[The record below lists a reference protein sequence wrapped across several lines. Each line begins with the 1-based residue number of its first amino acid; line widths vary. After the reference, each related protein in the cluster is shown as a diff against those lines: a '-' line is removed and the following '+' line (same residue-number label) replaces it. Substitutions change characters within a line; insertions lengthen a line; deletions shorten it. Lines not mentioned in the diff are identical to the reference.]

1 MNNNRTAKIASIIE
15 QRRPLK
21 EKIGVVKENINTLV
35 SNLRNL
41 AECGD
46 RLMTQVEDQNVADR
60 LKEINFL
67 TIQQQIAEEL
77 AALSKLEARFSR
89 NTLNI
94 GVVGRARQGKSRL
107 LQSLTGLTAA
117 EIPDGD
123 RQHCTGVRST
133 IHHHPNAETYGEVWF
148 YSERSFL
155 DEVIAPYYENAA
167 LNFLGVKPITIQ
179 EFASKPLTPLPDQDR
194 GSAVVGAMYEHLCR
208 YHQHIDKYRHLLH
221 QSSPRR
227 ITKNEIREY
236 VAQDNLNGDRIY
248 FNYLAV
254 REVKIFC
261 TFPNVDVSQIC
272 LIDMPGLGDTGIGD
286 EERMVKTLGQD
297 VDAVLFV
304 RMPKSDGDYWADV
317 DVKLYDTAN
326 RALER
331 DLAIKLWSFMVL
343 NHKFDNLNNCED
355 LKGDISR
362 KHINVVECLIANC
375 ANAEEANQ
383 VLDLILNYLAANI
396 SDLDKQYASSCQER
410 LIKIQ
415 KVVDAELNKARNALA
430 QAKQPAESAQFEVSF
445 NRLWNDITSS
455 LERLLKNLSTQID
468 EQDRDFKEEVE
479 AALQACRK
487 EPGIPSESEIEV
499 RRDREMSY
507 EIAYNQYLNE
517 IRAHLSEKFL
527 SLDDGLKRSLDRV
540 KSEVAKVLFEQGS
553 LGGLTEKRGAA
564 FIGSIA
570 ELVPDELIPGQPSK
584 LKFGFHILSEFMLS
598 YRGMIQHRIRKCL
611 NGLTPDKTSL
621 KLSNSPNAKQVFSN
635 LKILQAEAV
644 YECENTL
651 EELLAEPSQA
661 AFAIVEE
668 FLDRVLRAEGV
679 KIEWRIFLNEE
690 RAKIW
695 PSEFEQ
701 LGELSR
707 QRREWLEAVE
717 RVTTANQ
724 SNLMQF
730 I

>member
-1 MNNNRTAKIASIIE
+1 MNTLRSDRITGIINKR
-15 QRRPLK
+15 QPLAQ
-21 EKIGVVKENINTLV
+21 KIGSVKANLISLD
-35 SNLRNL
+35 SALRNL
-41 AECGD
+41 AENRD
-46 RLMTQVEDQNVADR
+46 RLIAKIEDGNVANR
-60 LKEINFL
+60 LKELDFL
-67 TIQQQIAEEL
+67 TIQLSIVKEL
-77 AALSKLEARFSR
+77 ESLTKLEARFSR
-89 NTLNI
+89 DTLNI

-133 IHHHPNAETYGEVWF
+133 IHHNPNAETYGEVWF
-148 YSERSFL
+148 HSERSFL
-155 DEVIAPYYENAA
+155 DEVIAPYYENTA

-179 EFASKPLTPLPDQDR
+179 EFASKPLSPLPDKDR

-208 YHQHIDKYRHLLH
+208 YHKHIDKYRHLLQ

-227 ITKNEIREY
+227 ITKDEIREY

-286 EERMVKTLGQD
+286 EERLVKTLGQD

-326 RALER
+326 RALES
-331 DLAIKLWSFMVL
+331 DLPIKLWSFMVL
-343 NHKFDNLNNCED
+343 NHKPDNLKNCED
-355 LKGDISR
+355 LKGDISN

-375 ANAEEANQ
+375 ANAEESNH
-383 VLDLILNYLAANI
+383 VLDLILNYLAAKI
-396 SDLDKQYASSCQER
+396 TDLDKQYASSCQER
-410 LIKIQ
+410 LIEIQ
-415 KVVDAELNKARNALA
+415 NAVNPELNKARNALA
-430 QAKQPAESAQFEVSF
+430 QAKHPAESALFEVSF
-445 NRLWNDITSS
+445 DRLWNDITSG
-455 LERLLKNLSTQID
+455 LERLLTNLGTQID

-479 AALQACRK
+479 SALQACRK
-487 EPGIPSESEIEV
+487 DPGIPSESEIEV
-499 RRDREMSY
+499 RRDREKSY

-540 KSEVAKVLFEQGS
+540 KSEVAKVLVEQGR

-564 FIGSIA
+564 FMGAIA
-570 ELVPDELIPGQPSK
+570 QLLPDELILGQPSK

-635 LKILQAEAV
+635 LKILQSEAV

-651 EELLAEPSQA
+651 EELLSEPSQA

-679 KIEWRIFLNEE
+679 EIEWRIFLNEE

-701 LGELSR
+701 LGERSR
-707 QRREWLEAVE
+707 QQREWIEAVE

>member
-1 MNNNRTAKIASIIE
+1 MNNNRSAKIASIIE

-21 EKIGVVKENINTLV
+21 GKIGVVKENINTLA

-41 AECGD
+41 AECRD
-46 RLMTQVEDQNVADR
+46 RLMAQVDDQKVAVC
-60 LKEINFL
+60 LKEISFL

-77 AALSKLEARFSR
+77 AALTKLEARFSR
-89 NTLNI
+89 DTLNI

-133 IHHHPNAETYGEVWF
+133 IHHKPNTETYGEVWF
-148 YSERSFL
+148 HSERSFL
-155 DEVIAPYYENAA
+155 DEVIAPYYENTA
-167 LNFLGVKPITIQ
+167 LNFLGIKPITIQ
-179 EFASKPLTPLPDQDR
+179 EFASKPLSPLPDKDR

-208 YHQHIDKYRHLLH
+208 YHQHIDKYRHLLQ

-227 ITKNEIREY
+227 ITKDEIREY

-261 TFPNVDVSQIC
+261 TFPNVNVSQIC

-331 DLAIKLWSFMVL
+331 NLPIKLWSFMVL
-343 NHKFDNLNNCED
+343 NHKLDNLKNCKD
-355 LKGDISR
+355 LKGDISN

-383 VLDLILNYLAANI
+383 VLDLILNYLAVNI
-396 SDLDKQYASSCQER
+396 TDLDKQYASSSQER
-410 LIKIQ
+410 LIEIQ
-415 KVVDAELNKARNALA
+415 KLVDAELNKARNALA
-430 QAKQPAESAQFEVSF
+430 QAKQPAESVQFVLF
-445 NRLWNDITSS
+445 DRLWNDITSG
-455 LERLLKNLSTQID
+455 LERLLTNLGTQID
-468 EQDRDFKEEVE
+468 EQDRDFQEEVE

-487 EPGIPSESEIEV
+487 DPGIPLESEIEV
-499 RRDREMSY
+499 RRDREKSY
-507 EIAYNQYLNE
+507 EIAYYQYLNE

-540 KSEVAKVLFEQGS
+540 KSEVAKVLVEQGR
-553 LGGLTEKRGAA
+553 LGGLTEKRGTE
-564 FIGSIA
+564 FIGAIA
-570 ELVPDELIPGQPSK
+570 ELVPDELIAGQPSK

-635 LKILQAEAV
+635 LKTLQAEAV

-679 KIEWRIFLNEE
+679 EIEWRIFLNEE

-701 LGELSR
+701 LGERSR
-707 QRREWLEAVE
+707 QQREWIEAVE
-717 RVTTANQ
+717 RVATANQ